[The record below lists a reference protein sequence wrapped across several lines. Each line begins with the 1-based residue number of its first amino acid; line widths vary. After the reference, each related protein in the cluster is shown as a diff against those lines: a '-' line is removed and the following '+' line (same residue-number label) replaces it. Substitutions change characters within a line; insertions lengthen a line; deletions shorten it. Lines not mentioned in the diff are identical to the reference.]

1 MVKLRINEERGIGMK
16 IQRLVFPL
24 LIVGAAV
31 LTFTGCETTKQNQT
45 VQESVSGISGLQII
59 GQAEYV
65 TVLSGELKY
74 RARIDSG
81 ATTCSMGA
89 LEIVQFERDGEKW
102 VRFRLPLPDSDGGG
116 KDVKLSDVMESP
128 ISRVAS
134 IKRHGAE
141 DQVRPAVKMLV
152 RLGNFEGRVEFT
164 LTDRTKY
171 EFPVLVGRNLLEGH
185 AVVDVSQ
192 SYIAEKN

>member
-1 MVKLRINEERGIGMK
+1 MK
-16 IQRLVFPL
+16 IKRSVYQL
-24 LIVGAAV
+24 LITGVVGLFLA
-31 LTFTGCETTKQNQT
+31 GCETTEQQQT
-45 VQESVSGISGLQII
+45 VQESVSGLAGMQII

-65 TVLSGELKY
+65 TVLPAEYKY

-81 ATTCSMGA
+81 ATTCSMSA
-89 LEIVQFERDGEKW
+89 LEIKQFERDGEKW
-102 VRFRLPLPDSDGGG
+102 VQFRLPLPSEDGGG
-116 KDVKLSDVMESP
+116 ETVKVSDVMEYP

-141 DQVRPAVKMLV
+141 DQIRPAVKMMV
-152 RLGNFEGRVEFT
+152 RLGKFEDRVEFT

-171 EFPVLVGRNLLEGH
+171 EFPILVGRNLLDGH

-192 SYIAEKN
+192 TYIAEKN